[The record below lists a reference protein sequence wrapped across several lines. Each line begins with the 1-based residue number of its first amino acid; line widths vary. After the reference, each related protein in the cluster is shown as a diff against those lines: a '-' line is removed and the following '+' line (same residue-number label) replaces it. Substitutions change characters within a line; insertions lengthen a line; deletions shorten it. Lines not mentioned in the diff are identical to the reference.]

1 MDVVVATTPR
11 GRGVLGVVDGERA
24 KGIEGKKD
32 REERIE
38 FLRKIGY
45 KLG

>member
-1 MDVVVATTPR
+1 MAANAR
-11 GRGVLGVVDGERA
+11 GRGVLGVIDGERA
-24 KGIEGKKD
+24 KGIEGPGD
-32 REERIE
+32 RAERMA